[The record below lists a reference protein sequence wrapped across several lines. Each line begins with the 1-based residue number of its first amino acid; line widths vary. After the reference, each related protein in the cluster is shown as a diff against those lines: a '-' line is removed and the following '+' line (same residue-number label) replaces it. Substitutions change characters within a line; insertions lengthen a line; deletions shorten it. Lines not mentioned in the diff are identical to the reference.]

1 MMNCN
6 VHVLYKIIFS
16 NQFNLFWPRTL
27 FLYKGGSSWQWRT
40 HWLTLLQRQLL
51 QKIVIVVVLAKI
63 ATTPVVLK
71 PIVRFTTYIL
81 CNRTE
86 VLQNRTEDYFTK
98 HKNFTTIYNQIKQR
112 LFTKV
117 IRNAKQQGL
126 G

>member
-1 MMNCN
+1 MTNALA
-6 VHVLYKIIFS
+6 HIIAKTITTKMS
-16 NQFNLFWPRTL
+16 
-27 FLYKGGSSWQWRT
+27 
-40 HWLTLLQRQLL
+40 
-51 QKIVIVVVLAKI
+51 IIVVVLVKT
-63 ATTPVVLK
+63 ATAPVVPK

-86 VLQNRTEDYFTK
+86 VLHNSTEDYFTK
-98 HKNFTTIYNQIKQR
+98 HKNLTTIYNQIKQK